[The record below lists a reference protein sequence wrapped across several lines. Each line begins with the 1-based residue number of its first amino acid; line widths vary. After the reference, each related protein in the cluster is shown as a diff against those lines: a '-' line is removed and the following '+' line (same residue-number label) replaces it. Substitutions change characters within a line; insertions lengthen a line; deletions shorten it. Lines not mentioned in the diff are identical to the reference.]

1 MLTAMDERLKE
12 LEIKIS
18 YQDEVIET
26 LNQVVIELRGELT
39 AVAAKL
45 KALEGQVLQGS
56 SADPSNDPP
65 PHY

>member
-1 MLTAMDERLKE
+1 MLEIMEKRLME
-12 LEIKIS
+12 LEIKVS
-18 YQDEVIET
+18 YQDELIET

-39 AVAAKL
+39 AIAAKL